1 MTEAADMLVPAG
13 HKVVVERHYEAA
25 SPGGLELVSCC
36 DVNIYLGKL
45 LLRYPTWQIIKK
57 KNHIFL
63 DLFEFTQS
71 SSFPSLY
78 ATHFT
83 QLLDVLREYRRRKHC
98 SM

>member
-45 LLRYPTWQIIKK
+45 LLRNPTWQIILKK
-57 KNHIFL
+57 SIYLWIYLNSHNHITFL
-63 DLFEFTQS
+63 RCMQPILHN
-71 SSFPSLY
+71 Y
-78 ATHFT
+78 
-83 QLLDVLREYRRRKHC
+83 
-98 SM
+98 